1 LKFILLIC
9 FSLLNYFPA
18 YFSLK
23 AAEKINLKFE
33 GMSIPLSIDELSKL
47 DINNKDST
55 ELIDWFRKNGLEKV
69 FQLSKYLEFPIF
81 KQDGF
86 SKQILRSWIGKKVLT
101 ELSDTFIVPNDKNG
115 IKVFNTIESLLD
127 KKQEI
132 STLDILREIPIE
144 TVEIDIDNLLTIISS
159 WKKALEDQQ
168 NLAKRFTLFVKKENN
183 INNNFDN
190 DNDIKSY
197 SKQINLDVSHRENP
211 LSLEIWYPNKK
222 FEKELIIFM
231 PGLGGDISNFRW
243 LGSGLSKRG
252 WPVMFIEH
260 EGSNSEAFNA
270 SIMRGDSLPG
280 GADIFLYRLKDLD
293 EVINA
298 LRKGYFD
305 VNSKS
310 YILMGHSLGS
320 LISILYEGN
329 PPKKDFVKRC
339 EKGLDDF
346 ALTNLSKLLQCQLIE
361 IPIPEFK
368 ESLDLKAIIGFN
380 SFGSLIWPTKKSSG
394 IEVPILFIGGTFD
407 LITPLLD
414 EQFKLFVSNQSNKLN
429 RFLVVEGASHFSP
442 IRVVNEMSVGNIDND
457 VFKIK
462 KDFVGINPY
471 DFQKL
476 SLSIIIEFLV
486 KLDQQKA
493 LKITQENYLK
503 NFKFYLF
510 GEKEINQIN
519 NY

>member
-1 LKFILLIC
+1 MKFIFVIC

-69 FQLSKYLEFPIF
+69 FQFSKYLEFPIF

-144 TVEIDIDNLLTIISS
+144 TVEIDIDNLLRIISS
-159 WKKALEDQQ
+159 WKKAIEEQQ
-168 NLAKRFTLFVKKENN
+168 NLAKRFNLLLNKENN
-183 INNNFDN
+183 INNIFDKDEDIDIDKYN

-197 SKQINLDVSHRENP
+197 SKQINLNVSHREKP
-211 LSLEIWYPNKK
+211 LSLELWYPNKK
-222 FEKELIIFM
+222 FDKELIIFM

-252 WPVMFIEH
+252 WPVIFIEH

-280 GADIFLYRLKDLD
+280 GADIFL
-293 EVINA
+293 
-298 LRKGYFD
+298 
-305 VNSKS
+305 
-310 YILMGHSLGS
+310 
-320 LISILYEGN
+320 
-329 PPKKDFVKRC
+329 
-339 EKGLDDF
+339 
-346 ALTNLSKLLQCQLIE
+346 
-361 IPIPEFK
+361 
-368 ESLDLKAIIGFN
+368 
-380 SFGSLIWPTKKSSG
+380 
-394 IEVPILFIGGTFD
+394 
-407 LITPLLD
+407 
-414 EQFKLFVSNQSNKLN
+414 
-429 RFLVVEGASHFSP
+429 
-442 IRVVNEMSVGNIDND
+442 
-457 VFKIK
+457 
-462 KDFVGINPY
+462 
-471 DFQKL
+471 
-476 SLSIIIEFLV
+476 
-486 KLDQQKA
+486 
-493 LKITQENYLK
+493 
-503 NFKFYLF
+503 
-510 GEKEINQIN
+510 
-519 NY
+519 

>member
-1 LKFILLIC
+1 MKFVFVLC
-9 FSLLNYFPA
+9 FTFLNCFPT
-18 YFSLK
+18 YLSLK

-33 GMSIPLSIDELSKL
+33 GMSIPLSIDELSNL
-47 DINNKDST
+47 DINNKYST
-55 ELIDWFRKNGLEKV
+55 ELIDWFRNNGLEKV
-69 FQLSKYLEFPIF
+69 FQFSKYLEFPIF

-101 ELSDTFIVPNDKNG
+101 ELSNTFIVPNDKNG
-115 IKVFNTIESLLD
+115 IKVFNTIESLLE

-132 STLDILREIPIE
+132 STLDILKEIPID
-144 TVEIDIDNLLTIISS
+144 TVELDIDNLLKIISS
-159 WKKALEDQQ
+159 WKKAIEEQENLE
-168 NLAKRFTLFVKKENN
+168 KRFNLLVKQENN
-183 INNNFDN
+183 INNNLDN
-190 DNDIKSY
+190 VNNIKSS
-197 SKQINLDVSHRENP
+197 SKKINLNVSHRENP
-211 LSLEIWYPNKK
+211 LSLEIWYPNKN

-252 WPVMFIEH
+252 WPVIFIEH

-293 EVINA
+293 SVINA
-298 LRKGYFD
+298 FRQDYFEI
-305 VNSKS
+305 NSKA

-329 PPKKDFVKRC
+329 LPKKDFAKRC
-339 EKGLDDF
+339 EKGLNDF

-368 ESLDLKAIIGFN
+368 KSLDLKAIIGFN

-414 EQFKLFVSNQSNKLN
+414 EQFKLFASNQSNKLN

-442 IRVVNEMSVGNIDND
+442 IRVVNKMSDENINND

-462 KDFVGINPY
+462 KDLLGINPY
-471 DFQKL
+471 DFQEL
-476 SLSIIIEFLV
+476 SLSIIIEFLG
-486 KLDQQKA
+486 KLDQQKG
-493 LKITQENYLK
+493 LEILQKTYLR
-503 NFKFYLF
+503 NLKFYLF
-510 GEKEINQIN
+510 GEKEINKIN
-519 NY
+519 KY